1 MARWREYYCNYTH
14 VEVHNGLRCL
24 LAQRF
29 KEMGTDGVS
38 VIAKGRGRKPSLP
51 NGTVQAVVR
60 DILHAS
66 LDDGSTHWTTR
77 MMAERH
83 GIGKD
88 CVARIWRDHN
98 LNPWNTDT
106 FKISTDRDFE
116 SKLIDVVG
124 LYMRPPERAVVLPST
139 KRPKYRPLIEHNQH
153 SL

>member
-1 MARWREYYCNYTH
+1 
-14 VEVHNGLRCL
+14 
-24 LAQRF
+24 
-29 KEMGTDGVS
+29 MGTDGVS
-38 VIAKGRGRKPSLP
+38 AIAKGRGRKPSLP
-51 NGTVQAVVR
+51 NGTVQAVVH
-60 DILHAS
+60 DTLHAS
-66 LDDGSTHWTTR
+66 LDDGSTRWTTR

-98 LNPWNTDT
+98 LKPWRTDT